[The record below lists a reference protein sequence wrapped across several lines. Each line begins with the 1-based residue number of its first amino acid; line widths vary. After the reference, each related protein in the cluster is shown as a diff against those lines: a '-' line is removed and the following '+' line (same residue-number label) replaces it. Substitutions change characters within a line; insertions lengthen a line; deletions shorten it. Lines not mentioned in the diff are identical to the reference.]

1 MGTLYEVNQATG
13 GIGAPVL
20 GESASNGVYSTLAH
34 NNVKNQARLQYDSKT
49 EGMQGIA
56 FVYDNGEITL
66 TGTATAQA
74 YTFPAMSA
82 SGFDLE
88 PDRHYIMTG
97 IPSNAPE
104 GVTLRLRYNDGG
116 NKIIATDEGNG
127 AEVEFTKAQREASGG
142 FHLMINVKS
151 GTVIPEGGIV
161 IKPMIRYVEDV
172 DPTFEKHVLN
182 NKELGEQ
189 FENHIKKEEY
199 TTGISSD
206 WKVPNTSD
214 IVFKFVKHGK
224 HVQVFMVSG
233 GLRMHVAGSTAGN
246 VKVGDIPAA
255 CIPKS
260 GQFFVIRNIND
271 WTSNILVYYLPN
283 GNIEFY
289 GYGPADTAMNCYGC
303 FGDYY
308 ID

>member
-1 MGTLYEVNQATG
+1 MGTLYEVNQLTG

-49 EGMQGIA
+49 EGMQGITFA
-56 FVYDNGEITL
+56 YADGEITL

-127 AEVEFTKAQREASGG
+127 AEFEFTKAQHDASGG

-151 GTVIPEGGIV
+151 GTVIPAGGIV

-172 DPTFEKHVLN
+172 DPTFEKHAYTNSEVTALLSKCSKFTKIWENPDPYTAYDGGDVNMDMTDYDMYMVMHIANITHSGKRFVTNFGLKGFGVDTICWDVNAIGRRWLTYYNGVYTFGPGATATTLN
-182 NKELGEQ
+182 PGS
-189 FENHIKKEEY
+189 Y
-199 TTGISSD
+199 T
-206 WKVPNTSD
+206 N
-214 IVFKFVKHGK
+214 
-224 HVQVFMVSG
+224 
-233 GLRMHVAGSTAGN
+233 
-246 VKVGDIPAA
+246 
-255 CIPKS
+255 
-260 GQFFVIRNIND
+260 
-271 WTSNILVYYLPN
+271 N
-283 GNIEFY
+283 GNYLVPYQIY
-289 GYGPADTAMNCYGC
+289 G
-303 FGDYY
+303 
-308 ID
+308 IKL